1 VSAELLHPKTP
12 REDLVSFQECQ
23 QFQVSFQKYHNFCK
37 ICYVQTHR
45 VYFCLYIIA
54 MDQPRL
60 FRCYFHNSISDNQ
73 NSFFFSLQKI
83 DDLRKS
89 RGLHL
94 VSAYR
99 HGLYII

>member
-1 VSAELLHPKTP
+1 MSAELLHPKTP

-23 QFQVSFQKYHNFCK
+23 QFQVSFQEYHNFGK
-37 ICYVQTHR
+37 MCYVQTRR
-45 VYFCLYIIA
+45 VSLCVYIIA

-73 NSFFFSLQKI
+73 NIFSLQKI
-83 DDLRKS
+83 NDLRKS

-99 HGLYII
+99 HGLYI